1 VTFKQKVQNTQ
12 EIKNCYQRG
21 LQALR
26 KSDKKKVK
34 VEDTNKLNGSVN
46 IDDCL
51 KSKYPNASRWDYAI
65 GYNNQTYF
73 VEVHPA
79 IPREIKELAKKL
91 NWLKNWKRNTPFR
104 NDNNFYWVAS
114 GKVGILPK
122 SNDSKRIANLGI
134 KLKASLEI
142 K

>member
-1 VTFKQKVQNTQ
+1 MTFEQKVQNTQ

-26 KSDKKKVK
+26 EKDKDKI
-34 VEDTNKLNGSVN
+34 EAQNTRKLNGSVN

-65 GYNNQTYF
+65 GYNNQIYF

>member
-1 VTFKQKVQNTQ
+1 MTFKQKVQNTQ
-12 EIKNCYQRG
+12 EIKNCYQKG

-26 KSDKKKVK
+26 EKDKDKI
-34 VEDTNKLNGSVN
+34 EAQNTRKLNGSVN
-46 IDDCL
+46 IDECL
-51 KSKYPNASRWDYAI
+51 KNKYPNASRWDYAI

-114 GKVGILPK
+114 GKVGISSK
-122 SNDSKRIANLGI
+122 SKYGKRIAELGI
-134 KLKASLEI
+134 KLKGILKLE
-142 K
+142 